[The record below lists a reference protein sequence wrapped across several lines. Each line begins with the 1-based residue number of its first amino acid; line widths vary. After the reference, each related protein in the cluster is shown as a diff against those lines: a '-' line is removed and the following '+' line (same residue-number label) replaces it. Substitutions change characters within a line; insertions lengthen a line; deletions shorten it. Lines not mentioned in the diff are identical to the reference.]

1 MPKWIQRNSIED
13 STGSANEDK
22 NIWNVTHSETIRHI
36 WRVFLKIKIRWKN
49 RLNISFD
56 EEFNALPDYAILIE
70 KIDLENVGKKTKQT
84 WNVTNSQRIP
94 HIWPGFFKIKIHWK
108 NRLNRS
114 FNEEFNALRE
124 TPILTEKIDWGNC
137 EKKEEK
143 DRMLHTQ
150 RQFLIHDEFFPRWKS
165 IAKRHSLHHSIENS
179 MI

>member
-56 EEFNALPDYAILIE
+56 EEFNAL
-70 KIDLENVGKKTKQT
+70 
-84 WNVTNSQRIP
+84 
-94 HIWPGFFKIKIHWK
+94 
-108 NRLNRS
+108 
-114 FNEEFNALRE
+114 RE

-137 EKKEEK
+137 EKK
-143 DRMLHTQ
+143 
-150 RQFLIHDEFFPRWKS
+150 KS
-165 IAKRHSLHHSIENS
+165 IEEIAKKRKKKIECYTLRDNS
-179 MI
+179 SYMTSFFQDENPLQKGIHCIIR